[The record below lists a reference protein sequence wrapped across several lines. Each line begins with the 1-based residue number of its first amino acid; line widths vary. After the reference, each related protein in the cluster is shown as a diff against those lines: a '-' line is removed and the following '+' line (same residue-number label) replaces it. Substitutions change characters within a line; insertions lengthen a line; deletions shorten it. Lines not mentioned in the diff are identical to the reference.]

1 MLLDLLMRVVA
12 NGIALVLAINFV
24 PHVKAPTDLLKL
36 LLLAI
41 VFGLVNAYL
50 RPIVKTLSMPLNLL
64 TLGLVGLIL
73 NVALV
78 FVAAFISGAL
88 NLGLKLAGWP
98 PGPIQIDTIVAAFLI
113 SLLVGIVAAIVALIR
128 KLTPG
133 I

>member
-1 MLLDLLMRVVA
+1 MLLDLLMRVIINA
-12 NGIALVLAINFV
+12 IALVLAINFV
-24 PHVKAPTDLLKL
+24 PHVKAPTDLVKL
-36 LLLAI
+36 VILAI

-64 TLGLVGLIL
+64 SFGLVGLIL

-78 FVAAFISGAL
+78 FVAALISGSL
-88 NLGLKLAGWP
+88 NLGLQLARWP

-113 SLLVGIVAAIVALIR
+113 SLLVGIVAAIVALVR

>member
-1 MLLDLLMRVVA
+1 MLLDLLMRVII

-24 PHVKAPTDLLKL
+24 PHVKAPTDLVKL
-36 LLLAI
+36 LILAV

-64 TLGLVGLIL
+64 TFGLVGLML

-78 FVAAFISGAL
+78 FVAAFISGGL

>member
-1 MLLDLLMRVVA
+1 MLLDLLMRVIV
-12 NGIALVLAINFV
+12 NGIALILAINFV

-78 FVAAFISGAL
+78 FVAAFISGSL

-98 PGPIQIDTIVAAFLI
+98 PGPIQVDTVVAAFLI

>member
-1 MLLDLLMRVVA
+1 MLLDLLMRVIV
-12 NGIALVLAINFV
+12 NGIALILAINFV

-73 NVALV
+73 NVGLV
-78 FVAAFISGAL
+78 FVAAFISGSL
-88 NLGLKLAGWP
+88 NLGLKLANWP